1 MSDKTSP
8 PMINKN
14 EMVLKIGS
22 IIALGIAIFGVLYL
36 FEEQCIF
43 STNPITILIQIASI
57 SFMAWARYTF
67 GFRSFHAAANTT
79 KGKLVTTGPYHFLQH
94 PIYAALIYFFWASVI
109 SYPFTETIVAV
120 LCITVGLFIRMIL
133 EEKFLVVA
141 YDDYA
146 AYAKRTKRIIP
157 YLF

>member
-8 PMINKN
+8 TMMNKN
-14 EMVLKIGS
+14 ETILKIGS
-22 IIALGIAIFGVLYL
+22 IFALGIVVVGVLYL
-36 FEEQCIF
+36 FKEQYIF

-57 SFMAWARYTF
+57 SFMIWARYTF
-67 GFRSFHAAANTT
+67 GFRSFYAAANTT
-79 KGKLVTTGPYHFLQH
+79 KGKLITTGPYHFLRH

-109 SYPFTETIVAV
+109 SYPFIETIVAV
-120 LCITVGLFIRMIL
+120 ICITVGLFIRMIL

>member
-1 MSDKTSP
+1 MSDKNSP
-8 PMINKN
+8 KMKNKN
-14 EMVLKIGS
+14 ETVLKIGS
-22 IIALGIAIFGVLYL
+22 ILALGIAIVGVLYL
-36 FEEQCIF
+36 FEEQYIF
-43 STNPITILIQIASI
+43 STNPVTIFIQLVSI
-57 SFMAWARYTF
+57 SLMVWARYTF

-79 KGKLVTTGPYHFLQH
+79 KGKLITTGPYHFLRH

-109 SYPFTETIVAV
+109 SYPFIETIVAV
-120 LCITVGLFIRMIL
+120 ICITTGLFIRLIL
-133 EEKFLVVA
+133 EEKFLVIA

>member
-1 MSDKTSP
+1 MSDKNSP
-8 PMINKN
+8 TLRNKN
-14 EMVLKIGS
+14 ETVLKIGS
-22 IIALGIAIFGVLYL
+22 ILALGIAIVGVLYL
-36 FEEQCIF
+36 FEEQYIF
-43 STNPITILIQIASI
+43 STNPVTIFIQLVSI
-57 SFMAWARYTF
+57 SLMIWARYTF

-79 KGKLVTTGPYHFLQH
+79 KGKLITTGPYHFLRH

-109 SYPFTETIVAV
+109 SYPFIETIVAV
-120 LCITVGLFIRMIL
+120 ICITTGLFIRLIL
-133 EEKFLVVA
+133 EEKFLVIA

>member
-1 MSDKTSP
+1 MNDKNSLT
-8 PMINKN
+8 MKNKN
-14 EMVLKIGS
+14 ETVLKIGS
-22 IIALGIAIFGVLYL
+22 ILALGIAIVGVLYL
-36 FEEQCIF
+36 FEEQYIF
-43 STNPITILIQIASI
+43 STNPVTIFIQLVSI
-57 SFMAWARYTF
+57 SLMVWARYTF

-79 KGKLVTTGPYHFLQH
+79 KGKLITTGPYHFLRH

-109 SYPFTETIVAV
+109 SYPFIETIVAV
-120 LCITVGLFIRMIL
+120 ICITTGLFIRLIL
-133 EEKFLVVA
+133 EEKFLVIA